1 MDKFVSAKLAS
12 IAQPISRAPTMRDP
26 RFNGIVHQ
34 HQDGAERPPSSD
46 ELKKQP
52 DKEPG
57 RKGEEK
63 EKGGKLEDRWK
74 KRGKEKNKEMK
85 GKNKVGGEEKGNDS
99 NQPGRIGGPI
109 RSQNKVPE
117 KASDKKDLK
126 EPNTSATNNTAVN
139 LAGRADPD
147 RDPEQQPKEGWEN
160 DFLLDITFELR

>member
-12 IAQPISRAPTMRDP
+12 IAQTISRAPTMRDP

-63 EKGGKLEDRWK
+63 
-74 KRGKEKNKEMK
+74 
-85 GKNKVGGEEKGNDS
+85 
-99 NQPGRIGGPI
+99 
-109 RSQNKVPE
+109 
-117 KASDKKDLK
+117 
-126 EPNTSATNNTAVN
+126 
-139 LAGRADPD
+139 
-147 RDPEQQPKEGWEN
+147 
-160 DFLLDITFELR
+160 